1 MYDENDLIEI
11 CFEKIR
17 FDLIDMMKKV
27 AMPSLN
33 MVQMIVDSYPKIF
46 GFESIDD
53 KSLVNLSRYL
63 SFLENNENFVPVILK
78 GKPFAH

>member
-1 MYDENDLIEI
+1 
-11 CFEKIR
+11 
-17 FDLIDMMKKV
+17 
-27 AMPSLN
+27 MPSLN

-53 KSLVNLSRYL
+53 KSLVHLSRYL